1 MVGSGAN
8 AVGRR
13 GAARPLMVEVAVRD
27 GNAIMAIGGE
37 LDVATVGRYR
47 AVVAAIVEVPGVAR
61 IQIDGRRIDFVD
73 AVGLGG
79 LLTSR
84 IDAELVGVSWFIG
97 PASVSLRRLLDL
109 AGLRGVLADP
119 AVN

>member
-13 GAARPLMVEVAVRD
+13 GSARPFVVEVALRD
-27 GNAIMAIGGE
+27 GGAVVSVGGE

-47 AVVAAIVEVPGVAR
+47 AVVAAIIEVPGVAR
-61 IQIDGRRIDFVD
+61 IEIDGRRIDFVD
-73 AVGLGG
+73 SVGLGG
-79 LLTSR
+79 LLISR
-84 IDAELVGVSWFIG
+84 TDAELAGVSWFIG
-97 PASVSLRRLLDL
+97 PSSASLRRLLGL
-109 AGLRGVLADP
+109 AGLGGVLADP